1 MQNETK
7 VCKHCQTEIPKKAK
21 VCPNCR
27 KKQGGI
33 LKWIIVVI
41 VAIAVISS
49 FAGGDDEKGTDS
61 NPNNKLEN
69 PTVES
74 DIKKEEDNNIP
85 TEYKTALKKA
95 KSYSDTMHMS
105 KARLYDQLTSEYG
118 EKYSAEAAQYA
129 VDNVDADWNYNA
141 LKSAENYSKTMHM
154 SKQGIYDQLTS
165 DAGEKFSAEEA
176 QYAIDNVKADWK
188 ENALKKAKSYQESMN
203 MSPAAIRDQLV
214 SEYGEKFT
222 EEEADYAI
230 SNLK

>member
-1 MQNETK
+1 MTNETK

-33 LKWIIVVI
+33 LKWIVVVI
-41 VAIAVISS
+41 VVIAVISS
-49 FAGGDDEKGTDS
+49 FAGGDDEKEADNKT
-61 NPNNKLEN
+61 NNELEN
-69 PTVES
+69 ATVES
-74 DIKKEEDNNIP
+74 NIEMDEDNNIP

-95 KSYSDTMHMS
+95 KSYSETMHMS
-105 KARLYDQLTSEYG
+105 KAGLYDQLTSEYG

-165 DAGEKFSAEEA
+165 DAGEKFSAE
-176 QYAIDNVKADWK
+176 
-188 ENALKKAKSYQESMN
+188 AL
-203 MSPAAIRDQLV
+203 PGTVV
-214 SEYGEKFT
+214 S
-222 EEEADYAI
+222 
-230 SNLK
+230 NRVL

>member
-1 MQNETK
+1 MTNETK

-33 LKWIIVVI
+33 LKWIVVVIVVI
-41 VAIAVISS
+41 DVISS
-49 FAGGDDEKGTDS
+49 FAGGADEKEADNKT
-61 NPNNKLEN
+61 NNELEN
-69 PTVES
+69 ATVES
-74 DIKKEEDNNIP
+74 NIEMDEDNNIP

-95 KSYSDTMHMS
+95 KSYSETMHMS
-105 KARLYDQLTSEYG
+105 KAGLYDQLTSEYG

-165 DAGEKFSAEEA
+165 DAGEKFSAE
-176 QYAIDNVKADWK
+176 
-188 ENALKKAKSYQESMN
+188 AL
-203 MSPAAIRDQLV
+203 PGTVV
-214 SEYGEKFT
+214 S
-222 EEEADYAI
+222 
-230 SNLK
+230 NRVL